1 MMGKQR
7 REGRLKLDGSIHDF
21 HWRYPSGNENTY
33 PPYQPAP
40 TWVDDFPNFLFGGRC
55 DCSLEDILC
64 WFFWTGI
71 FSNVCL
77 GKQMCVNKCLILYQ
91 GQQRGTCERRGFFA
105 TFAHAW
111 CEFEIANLCKA
122 SSLSVSP
129 RFDQLD
135 LTLFFLNILLLII
148 MTLKRLD
155 FDWTFLVA
163 SQNQVRCA
171 SVTPVPAG
179 FSVMPGRSPARDP
192 QEKKDLSLWTLSY
205 SIHGTKGI
213 FTYI

>member
-1 MMGKQR
+1 MGKQR

-91 GQQRGTCERRGFFA
+91 GQQRGNLWTEGFLRYLCSCLMWVWNRKFMQSIKPFSLASFWPVGSYVVFLKHFVAYYHDTETTGFRLDVSRRFP
-105 TFAHAW
+105 
-111 CEFEIANLCKA
+111 KS
-122 SSLSVSP
+122 SSL
-129 RFDQLD
+129 RQC
-135 LTLFFLNILLLII
+135 N
-148 MTLKRLD
+148 
-155 FDWTFLVA
+155 
-163 SQNQVRCA
+163 
-171 SVTPVPAG
+171 
-179 FSVMPGRSPARDP
+179 PGSC
-192 QEKKDLSLWTLSY
+192 
-205 SIHGTKGI
+205 GI
-213 FTYI
+213 FCNAR